1 MYHFWEYFE
10 STNTYTNTPLIQEN
24 TSHKKDTPTIWKHH
38 ETSITLQ
45 ATKVFWFI
53 CLTSFSYLQQS
64 QQYDLPVSYRS
75 GMISGHASNMTEKS
89 WSHLS
94 KRLQTH
100 MVNSISLLLSCY
112 PPFKISVPRKVWKIK
127 FNFPPGWYISDWFCA
142 VRIVPVW
149 SECKAVLSLVQP
161 KRKCM
166 LLYKYSYMLHIYI
179 TTYLHHLARMH
190 QVYSNHIWIDICFT
204 L

>member
-1 MYHFWEYFE
+1 MNTVHRTFRHVLRCTTSE
-10 STNTYTNTPLIQEN
+10 SSLSRQ
-24 TSHKKDTPTIWKHH
+24 TPTQ
-38 ETSITLQ
+38 TLPWFLKILH
-45 ATKVFWFI
+45 TKQTLPSSGNIHYFSSYKSLLII
-53 CLTSFSYLQQS
+53 CLTSFVQQK
-64 QQYDLPVSYRS
+64 QQYELPVSYRS

-94 KRLQTH
+94 KILQTH
-100 MVNSISLLLSCY
+100 ILVNFISLLLSCY
-112 PPFKISVPRKVWKIK
+112 PRFKIAVPRKVWKIK

-166 LLYKYSYMLHIYI
+166 LL
-179 TTYLHHLARMH
+179 
-190 QVYSNHIWIDICFT
+190 
-204 L
+204 